1 MEELR
6 RNARHRLM
14 GSALLVLVGIIVFPL
29 VFDTEPRTVAVNVAM
44 DIPDRNTAAP
54 LVVGTARPL
63 AEPEPP
69 LANAGLTPGE
79 EQLEA
84 SAPRAAESAPRPDA
98 EAGAAHKP
106 APDAASAAAGAEH
119 KPEAK
124 TEVKAQPRPE
134 PKPDHKPEPKAEPA
148 KATPAPAPAPS
159 SEAQRARAL
168 LEGHAPAAVASAAA
182 PAAAAAGQ
190 GERYIVQ
197 VGAYADQGK
206 VREVRAQLER
216 AGIKT
221 YAQDI
226 QGKGGVRTTRVRV
239 GPFGSRAEAGK
250 VLERVKGLGLDGV
263 VLTL

>member
-14 GSALLVLVGIIVFPL
+14 GAALLVLVGVIVFPL
-29 VFDTEPRTVAVNVAM
+29 VFDTEPRTMAVDVAM
-44 DIPDRNTAAP
+44 DIPDRNTVAP
-54 LVVGTARPL
+54 LVVGAAHPP
-63 AEPEPP
+63 AEGEPP

-79 EQLEA
+79 EQLQA
-84 SAPRAAESAPRPDA
+84 SAPRAASAAAQPEVD
-98 EAGAAHKP
+98 AGAAHK
-106 APDAASAAAGAEH
+106 AA
-119 KPEAK
+119 PEAAPAAP
-124 TEVKAQPRPE
+124 AQARAE
-134 PKPDHKPEPKAEPA
+134 PKPEPKPEPKAEPKPEPKPEPA
-148 KATPAPAPAPS
+148 KSAPAPTPAAS

-168 LEGHAPAAVASAAA
+168 LEGHAPATVASAAA
-182 PAAAAAGQ
+182 PAAATAGQ